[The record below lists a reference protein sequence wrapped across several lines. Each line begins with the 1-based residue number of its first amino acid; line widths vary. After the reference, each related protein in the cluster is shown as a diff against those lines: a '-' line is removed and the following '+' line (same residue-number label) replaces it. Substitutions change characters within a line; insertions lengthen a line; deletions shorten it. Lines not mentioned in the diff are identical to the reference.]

1 MLEVTREK
9 AINMLVDY
17 DLDSL
22 NSDELRE
29 AYADMAKNGTKG
41 YNGLTDGNLADVVEN
56 VFNETDGVRIVPSK
70 EERVRDAVERHWNE
84 VMPSFKN
91 AIEYDSMQQFF
102 DEWVDDVMYVDD
114 EYFTNET
121 LSNFNSVDISLGF
134 QRTVLNFVKRYE

>member
-1 MLEVTREK
+1 MLKITREK

-41 YNGLTDGNLADVVEN
+41 YNGLTDENLANVVEN

-70 EERVRDAVERHWNE
+70 EEQVRDAVERHWNE

-91 AIEYDSMQQFF
+91 AIAYDSMQEFF
-102 DEWVDDVMYVDD
+102 DEWVDDVMCATD
-114 EYFTNET
+114 EYFTNESLT
-121 LSNFNSVDISLGF
+121 HFNSVDVSLGF
-134 QRTVLNFVKRYE
+134 QRTVLNFVKRYK

>member
-1 MLEVTREK
+1 MLKITREK
-9 AINMLVDY
+9 AINMLVDHE
-17 DLDSL
+17 LDSMD
-22 NSDELRE
+22 SDELRE
-29 AYADMAKNGTKG
+29 VYADAATNGTRG
-41 YNGLTDGNLADVVEN
+41 YNDFTDENLAIEVEH
-56 VFNETDGVRIVPSK
+56 VFNEIGGVRIIPSK

-91 AIEYDSMQQFF
+91 AIAYDSMQEFF

-134 QRTVLNFVKRYE
+134 QRTVLNFVKRYK